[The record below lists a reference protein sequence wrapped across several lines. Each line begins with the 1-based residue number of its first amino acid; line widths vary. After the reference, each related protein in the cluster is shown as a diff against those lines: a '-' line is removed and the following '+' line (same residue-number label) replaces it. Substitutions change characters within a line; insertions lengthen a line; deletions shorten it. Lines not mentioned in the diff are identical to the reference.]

1 MAAVVGLKAM
11 NSLANST
18 RCQMSLCVVG
28 AFLGCLL
35 SAHARSQEMSG
46 KGARYTFDEQDRVVA
61 MAYFGSSGLRQAAP
75 RDVSHVKQVE
85 ITYGTVL
92 TAEDVAFLSSLE
104 SIDHLSIGGNLSDEF
119 VEIEGGL
126 APLEKLRCLEYV
138 FLCKREMRD
147 SDLGFVAKLPRI
159 QHLEFLGGPNP
170 WHEEGPAVTDA
181 CADSIRRA
189 KTLRRLCIYRGG
201 RLSDRFISAIS
212 QDLNDLEHLSI
223 DSELLTDLSLQL
235 LAERCRNLQSLDLQ
249 SDHFTD
255 GGVAALAN
263 AKELEV
269 LWLRS
274 ASLTHKCIQSVSGLT
289 KLRHLELTV
298 PTIADHGVQVLASL
312 PALEILALRQPP
324 LADEQFARLS
334 HHPSLQSAFLNGR
347 DLSESVVI
355 DVIKTIPTLEH
366 LGVGAQNK
374 TLQIAVNQFLGKRK
388 RTSGQGQLRSDG

>member
-1 MAAVVGLKAM
+1 
-11 NSLANST
+11 
-18 RCQMSLCVVG
+18 
-28 AFLGCLL
+28 
-35 SAHARSQEMSG
+35 
-46 KGARYTFDEQDRVVA
+46 
-61 MAYFGSSGLRQAAP
+61 
-75 RDVSHVKQVE
+75 
-85 ITYGTVL
+85 
-92 TAEDVAFLSSLE
+92 
-104 SIDHLSIGGNLSDEF
+104 
-119 VEIEGGL
+119 
-126 APLEKLRCLEYV
+126 
-138 FLCKREMRD
+138 
-147 SDLGFVAKLPRI
+147 AKLPRI

-189 KTLRRLCIYRGG
+189 KTLRRLCIYRGSG
-201 RLSDRFISAIS
+201 LSDRFISAIS
-212 QDLNDLEHLSI
+212 QDLSDLEHLSI

-249 SDHFTD
+249 SNHFTD

-298 PTIADHGVQVLASL
+298 PTIANHGVQVLASL

-334 HHPSLQSAFLNGR
+334 NHPSLQSAFLNGR

-355 DVIKTIPTLEH
+355 DTIKTIPKLEH
-366 LGVGAQNK
+366 LDVGAQNK

-388 RTSGQGQLRSDG
+388 RTFGQGQLRSDG